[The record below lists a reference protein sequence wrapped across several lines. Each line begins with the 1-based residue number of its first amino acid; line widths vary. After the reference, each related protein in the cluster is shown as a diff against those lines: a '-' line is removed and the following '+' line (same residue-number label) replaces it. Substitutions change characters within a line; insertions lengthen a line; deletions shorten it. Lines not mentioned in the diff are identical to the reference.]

1 MDDKVLQK
9 QGYTFR
15 TRDFVQPMY
24 LSTAY
29 NVDSAT
35 TTYYCT
41 TATGCMDIHNK
52 VDVCKNNETLNN
64 ISDILID
71 IEQNVFER
79 IEPYIEIT
87 YNSESN
93 DVNIHIFME
102 PCVVECSFDFKCTIG
117 SCASIDAFLLK
128 LYGDVNKIA
137 AEFSADDEI
146 KKHNP
151 QTHISKYANAV
162 VAIGTALCELK
173 CVIALYYADF
183 KLKELK

>member
-15 TRDFVQPMY
+15 TSNFVQPMY
-24 LSTAY
+24 LSTSY

-35 TTYYCT
+35 TTYCT
-41 TATGCMDIHNK
+41 TATGNMDIHNK

-64 ISDILID
+64 ISVILNDIAQIVLDRID
-71 IEQNVFER
+71 
-79 IEPYIEIT
+79 PYIEID

-93 DVNIHIFME
+93 DVYIQIYME
-102 PCVVECSFDFKCTIG
+102 PCFVDCSFDFKCTIG
-117 SCASIDAFLLK
+117 SYASIDAFLLK
-128 LYGDVNKIA
+128 LYDDVDKVA

-146 KKHNP
+146 KKRNP
-151 QTHISKYANAV
+151 QNNISKYANAV
-162 VAIGTALCELK
+162 VAIGIALCELK
-173 CVIALYYADF
+173 FVIASCYADF